1 MNKRVVSLILISTTL
16 LVSACT
22 KENLNSDSIIDVSSS
37 QAINNNE
44 FYLENE
50 DTTAKDSN
58 DSKKNSGTIK
68 IPINIMSKY
77 SKDITY
83 LEVKEDSS
91 LQEKLEIIIKTIS
104 REYFNGLPISVTVY
118 GKNLAKIEL
127 KEPKDLSNSR
137 VSWKV
142 DYLNEVTKEYT
153 INTIIKNIIQ
163 EDYKGAW
170 IEKIQLYYEN
180 ELIQLD

>member
-1 MNKRVVSLILISTTL
+1 MNKIAVSLLLISTTL

-37 QAINNNE
+37 KIINSNE
-44 FYLENE
+44 PYLENE
-50 DTTAKDSN
+50 DIKAKDSN
-58 DSKKNSGTIK
+58 DSKNNSGTIK

-77 SKDITY
+77 SKDIEY

-91 LQEKLEIIIKTIS
+91 LQEKLELIIKTIS
-104 REYFNGLPISVTVY
+104 RECFNGLPMKVTVY
-118 GKNLAKIEL
+118 AKNTAIIEL
-127 KEPKDLSNSR
+127 KEPKDLSDSR
-137 VSWKV
+137 VSWKT
-142 DYLNEVTKEYT
+142 DYLNDVTKEYT

-163 EDYKGAW
+163 EDYKGEW
-170 IEKIQLYYEN
+170 IEKVQLYYEN